1 MTGMPSWLGAIAQ
14 RVVAASTKLIDVAA
28 RLFGSASREFR
39 RKDPKAREAWFAT
52 VIDGLSQGLVV
63 FDKDRR
69 VVLCNARYR
78 EIYGMEADQVAP
90 GTPTSELIKR
100 RLQLWLKVPDN
111 PEEYVRQRISNEVTA
126 SNAIQE
132 LADGRVIAYAIRPM
146 PDGGGVATHED
157 ITERDRL
164 HAELAEQHRLVKQQQ
179 QELSIR
185 NLQFDAALNNMSQ
198 GLCFFDGAQRLI
210 VCNRRYTEMYGLDPD
225 RVRAGTTL
233 REIIDLRF
241 EAGSGPLMTREE
253 YHAWRNRVAESDKPT
268 DSVVE
273 LANGCIIEIHHRPMP
288 DRGWVATHRDITEQR
303 RAEAE
308 IVHMARHDALT
319 GLPNRV
325 HFGERLAQ
333 ALTRTERGEI
343 VAVHLFDLD
352 RFKIVNDTLGH
363 AVGDKLLQMAADR
376 LRNLVRGADT
386 VARMGGDEFA
396 IVQVGLADA
405 TDAGSLAHRI
415 IARLSEP
422 YAIDGH
428 QALIGASV
436 GVSIGQNGYAR
447 PDQIVRDADL
457 ALYRAKTDG
466 RGTVRFFEAEMQAQV
481 KERLNLEQS
490 LRHALAAREFE
501 LHYQPLIDLATNA
514 ITGFEALIRWH
525 HPDKGLLAPDAFIPL
540 AEEIGLI
547 NPIGEWVMREACT
560 TAAKWPNHLRIA
572 VNLSPIQL
580 RSSGL
585 VRCIAEALAMSGLSP
600 ERLELE
606 ITEGT
611 LLEDSE
617 AMLAVLYQLRELGI
631 CVAIADF
638 GTGCSS
644 LNYLQ
649 AFPFDRIKI
658 ERSFIKDIAESTGSL
673 NIVRA
678 VTALAKGLGMA
689 ATAEGVET
697 IEQRS
702 TVASEGCAEMQ
713 GFLFSK
719 PIPASEIEQLL
730 RSPHGRQ
737 KADRMRP
744 RRSSPA

>member
-1 MTGMPSWLGAIAQ
+1 MPSWLGTIAN
-14 RVVAASTKLIDVAA
+14 RAVAASTKLHDLAA
-28 RLFGSASREFR
+28 RLNGGASRRFR
-39 RKDPKAREAWFAT
+39 REDLEAREAWFAT
-52 VIDGLSQGLVV
+52 VVDRLSQGLVV

-69 VVLCNARYR
+69 VVLCNTRYR
-78 EIYGMEADQVAP
+78 ELYGLEADQVAP
-90 GTPTSELIKR
+90 GTPTSKLIKR
-100 RLQLWLKVPDN
+100 RLELGLKVPDN

-157 ITERDRL
+157 ITERERL
-164 HAELAEQHRLVKQQQ
+164 HAELAEQHRLVKQQR

-225 RVRAGTTL
+225 RVRPGTTL

-253 YHAWRNRVAESDKPT
+253 YHAWRNRVAVSDKPT

-273 LANGCIIEIHHRPMP
+273 LANGCIFEIHHRPMP
-288 DRGWVATHRDITEQR
+288 DGGWVATHRDITEQR
-303 RAEAE
+303 RADAK

-325 HFGERLAQ
+325 LFGERLAQ
-333 ALTRTERGEI
+333 ALTRTERGEM

-352 RFKIVNDTLGH
+352 RFKIINDTLGH
-363 AVGDKLLQMAADR
+363 SAGDKLLQMAAHR
-376 LRNLVRGADT
+376 LRSLVRGTDT
-386 VARMGGDEFA
+386 IARMGGDEFA

-405 TDAGSLAHRI
+405 TDAASLAHRI

-428 QALIGASV
+428 QAVIGASV
-436 GVSIGQNGYAR
+436 GTSIGQDGCST
-447 PDQIVRDADL
+447 PDQLVRNADL
-457 ALYRAKTDG
+457 ALYGAKADG
-466 RGTVRFFEAEMQAQV
+466 RGTVRFFEAEMHAQV
-481 KERLNLEQS
+481 KERRNLEQS
-490 LRHALAAREFE
+490 LRNALAAREFE
-501 LHYQPLIDLATNA
+501 LHYQPLVDLVTNA

-525 HPDKGLLAPDAFIPL
+525 HPDKGLLGPDAFIPL

-547 NPIGEWVMREACT
+547 NPIGEWVMSEACT

-572 VNLSPIQL
+572 VNLSPIQF
-580 RSSGL
+580 RSPGL
-585 VRCIAEALAMSGLSP
+585 VRCIAEALGMSGLSP
-600 ERLELE
+600 DRLELE

-611 LLEDSE
+611 LLEDSD
-617 AMLAVLYQLRELGI
+617 AMLAILYQLRELGV

-644 LNYLQ
+644 LNCLQ
-649 AFPFDRIKI
+649 GFPFDRIKI
-658 ERSFIKDIAESTGSL
+658 DRSFIKDIAESTGSL

-697 IEQRS
+697 MEQRS
-702 TVASEGCAEMQ
+702 TVASEGCGEMQ

-719 PIPASEIEQLL
+719 ALPANEIEQLL
-730 RSPHGRQ
+730 LSLHGRQ
-737 KADRMRP
+737 KAARKQN
-744 RRSSPA
+744 AT

>member
-1 MTGMPSWLGAIAQ
+1 MSGMPSWLGAVAK
-14 RVVAASTKLIDVAA
+14 RAVAASTKLNDIAA
-28 RLFGSASREFR
+28 RLCGGASRKFR
-39 RKDPKAREAWFAT
+39 REDLEAREAWFAT

-63 FDKDRR
+63 FDKHRR

-100 RLQLWLKVPDN
+100 RLQLGLKVPDN
-111 PEEYVRQRISNEVTA
+111 PEEYVRQRISKEVTA

-132 LADGRVIAYAIRPM
+132 LADGRLIAYAIRPM
-146 PDGGGVATHED
+146 PDGGGIATHED
-157 ITERDRL
+157 ITERERL
-164 HAELAEQHRLVKQQQ
+164 HAQLAEQHELVKRQQHQ
-179 QELSIR
+179 LSVR

-225 RVRAGTTL
+225 RVRPGTTL

-253 YHAWRNRVAESDKPT
+253 YHAWRNRVAVSDKPT

-273 LANGCIIEIHHRPMP
+273 LANGCTIEIHHRPMP
-288 DRGWVATHRDITEQR
+288 DGGWVATHRDITEQR
-303 RAEAE
+303 RAEAK

-325 HFGERLAQ
+325 LFGERLAQ

-363 AVGDKLLQMAADR
+363 AAGDKLLQMAADR
-376 LRNLVRGADT
+376 LRTLVRGADT
-386 VARMGGDEFA
+386 IARMGGDEFA
-396 IVQVGLADA
+396 IVQVGLVDA
-405 TDAGSLAHRI
+405 TDAASLAHRI

-422 YAIDGH
+422 YEIDGH
-428 QALIGASV
+428 QAVIGASV
-436 GVSIGQNGYAR
+436 GTSIGQDGCST
-447 PDQIVRDADL
+447 PEQLVRNTDL
-457 ALYRAKTDG
+457 ALYGAKADG
-466 RGTVRFFEAEMQAQV
+466 RGTVRFFEAEMHAQV

-490 LRHALAAREFE
+490 LRKALAAREFE

-540 AEEIGLI
+540 AEELGLI
-547 NPIGEWVMREACT
+547 NPIGEWVMQEACT
-560 TAAKWPNHLRIA
+560 TAAKWPNHLRVA
-572 VNLSPIQL
+572 VNLSPIQF
-580 RSSGL
+580 RSPGL
-585 VRCIAEALAMSGLSP
+585 VRCIAQALAMSGLSP
-600 ERLELE
+600 DRLELE
-606 ITEGT
+606 ITEST

-617 AMLAVLYQLRELGI
+617 AMLAILYQLRELGV

-638 GTGCSS
+638 GTGYSS

-649 AFPFDRIKI
+649 RFPFNRIKI
-658 ERSFIKDIAESTGSL
+658 DRSFIKDITEGTGSL

-697 IEQRS
+697 MEQRR
-702 TVASEGCAEMQ
+702 TIASEGCAEMQ

-719 PIPASEIEQLL
+719 AIPANEIEQLL
-730 RSPHGRQ
+730 RSSHGRQ
-737 KADRMRP
+737 KADRKQ
-744 RRSSPA
+744 SVA